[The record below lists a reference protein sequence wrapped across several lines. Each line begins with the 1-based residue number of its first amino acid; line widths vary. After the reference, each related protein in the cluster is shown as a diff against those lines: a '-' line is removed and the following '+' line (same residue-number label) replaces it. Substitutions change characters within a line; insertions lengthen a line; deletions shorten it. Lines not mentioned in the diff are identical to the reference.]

1 MLICIRNAHL
11 NSSSY
16 SLEHPPPHP
25 EKTKQQ
31 TQVRDARKTHCITH
45 FFSCFDY
52 FNMIIVL
59 KFTGMFQWLIQS
71 CTCSIVFQRTAF
83 QIKQQQQK
91 QNKHT
96 QTHTQH
102 NTKPN
107 KNKTNKKQTNLRYK
121 LCLSSNSLSVG
132 VGLSRGLDF
141 FAFYKQ
147 CIANT
152 CISLL

>member
-1 MLICIRNAHL
+1 MTCPLLICIRNAHL

-59 KFTGMFQWLIQS
+59 KFTSMFQWLIQS
-71 CTCSIVFQRTAF
+71 CTCSIVFQRPAF
-83 QIKQQQQK
+83 QNKQQQQK

-102 NTKPN
+102 KTKQ
-107 KNKTNKKQTNLRYK
+107 KQDKQKTNKSQIQT
-121 LCLSSNSLSVG
+121 LSLLKFLI
-132 VGLSRGLDF
+132 LSRGLDF

>member
-59 KFTGMFQWLIQS
+59 KFTSMFQWLIQS

-102 NTKPN
+102 NTKQD
-107 KNKTNKKQTNLRYK
+107 KQKTNKSQIQT
-121 LCLSSNSLSVG
+121 LSLLKFLI
-132 VGLSRGLDF
+132 LSRGLDF